1 MAFVKCHHFFLG
13 AWLEKTRSRCWGY
26 NFTNI
31 LKEFVRALM
40 TREKKKPGMYYELI
54 ESAYITVMQV
64 RILLETSRGI
74 LVLPKSL

>member
-13 AWLEKTRSRCWGY
+13 AWLLKIRSRCWGY

-40 TREKKKPGMYYELI
+40 TREKKNQACTMN
-54 ESAYITVMQV
+54 
-64 RILLETSRGI
+64 
-74 LVLPKSL
+74 